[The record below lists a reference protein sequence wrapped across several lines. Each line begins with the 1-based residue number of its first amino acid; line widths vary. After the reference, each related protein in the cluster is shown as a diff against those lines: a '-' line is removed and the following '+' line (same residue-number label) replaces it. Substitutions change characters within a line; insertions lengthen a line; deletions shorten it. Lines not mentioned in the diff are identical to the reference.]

1 MCHST
6 RQTKAGQIDRT
17 ITVTRDFD
25 FGSPHVVAVVFERK
39 HLKTKC
45 NVTSDAYV
53 LERVKCDIGGQG
65 VLVHKQ
71 NGEMHHVHLD
81 RTIGDSCSCE
91 AGTYTG
97 KCRHL
102 DAVRLALSLNLL

>member
-1 MCHST
+1 MQTTT
-6 RQTKAGQIDRT
+6 RTTKAGKIDRT
-17 ITVTRDFD
+17 IRVVRDLD
-25 FGSPHVVAVVFERK
+25 FGTPHVVAVVFEKK

-53 LERVKCDIGGQG
+53 LERVKCDIGGIG

-71 NGEMHHVHLD
+71 NGETHHCHLD
-81 RTIGDSCSCE
+81 PQIGDSCSCE

-102 DAVRLALSLNLL
+102 DAVQLALSLNLL